1 MRTVTIEK
9 NIYDYDELNDDAKQT
24 AKNWYLENCRLPEYF
39 SEDVMHDLEVLFGK
53 NHLDVEYSL
62 SYSQGDGLN
71 IYGMIE
77 PNAIFDCLENHNGG
91 TMFEKYENV
100 LTDSEKQT
108 ILAYV
113 EYCGMVKLP
122 KNPSRYS
129 YCVAHMTDVAKAWQT
144 ELEFDGVE
152 EKYIGVDTLK
162 KFEQLV
168 IGMFTDLCMY
178 YEKRGYDY
186 FYDIS
191 DEEMSETCEAN
202 GWCFTEDG
210 GNPFE
215 GL

>member
-39 SEDVMHDLEVLFGK
+39 SEDVMHDLDVLFGK
-53 NHLDVEYSL
+53 NDLDVEYSL

-71 IYGMIE
+71 VYGLID
-77 PNAIFDCLENHNGG
+77 PKAIFNCLENHNGG

-108 ILAYV
+108 ILSYV
-113 EYCGMVKLP
+113 EYCGLVELP
-122 KNPSRYS
+122 ENPTNHYS
-129 YCVAHMTDVAKAWQT
+129 YCVACMTDIVENWQYT
-144 ELEFDGVE
+144 LELYDVE
-152 EKYIGVDTLK
+152 NIDVDILD

-178 YEKRGYDY
+178 YEEWGYDY
-186 FYDIS
+186 FYKIS
-191 DEEMSETCEAN
+191 DDEMSETCEAN